1 MQIIVGQRGK
11 RVTTTDSSSLSPAIS
26 SDAIVAVYLEKYSDE
41 IPQIGKVCKLD
52 DDNVEIEWYTGC
64 YSGNLVCVCVCVYV
78 CVCTFMLQ
86 IVILE

>member
-11 RVTTTDSSSLSPAIS
+11 RVTTTDSSSLSPVIS

-52 DDNVEIEWYTGC
+52 VDNVEIEWYTGC
-64 YSGNLVCVCVCVYV
+64 YSGNSVCVCVYVYV